1 MSSDKVY
8 RSELTPVDFLRRSAR
23 VYPNKTAIVYGERR
37 YTYAQFSERVCS
49 PRLGS
54 TKRRLH
60 PRRPHR
66 NTLAQHPGPARSP
79 LCHPRVRRHP
89 STG

>member
-23 VYPNKTAIVYGERR
+23 VYPNKAAIVHGERR
-37 YTYAQFSERVCS
+37 YTYAQFSERVC
-49 PRLGS
+49 RLASGLQNAGF
-54 TKRRLH
+54 TLGDRI
-60 PRRPHR
+60 R